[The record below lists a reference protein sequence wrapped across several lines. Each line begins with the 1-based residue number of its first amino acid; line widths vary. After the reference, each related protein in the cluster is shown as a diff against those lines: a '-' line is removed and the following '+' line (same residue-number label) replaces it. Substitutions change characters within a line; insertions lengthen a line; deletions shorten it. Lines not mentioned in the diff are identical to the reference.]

1 MGLFEVIK
9 DGINVV
15 PIDDAEGACEGG
27 EDHCYHLSPGSGG
40 LLLMPLQQLTM
51 CLTA

>member
-15 PIDDAEGACEGG
+15 PIDDAEGGG
-27 EDHCYHLSPGSGG
+27 EAVEEDHCYHLSPAG
-40 LLLMPLQQLTM
+40 QKVWY
-51 CLTA
+51 